1 VIELA
6 SKIIGCLI
14 AAALIGFFIGYIVGK
29 YTSKKKKH
37 IPTQCNDDFKVH
49 GNIYNRPIILS
60 KPRPT
65 GADDL
70 KEIEGIDEKIESELN
85 ELGIFH
91 YDQIS
96 KWSRKNCDWVDKY
109 LNLEDKI
116 KEDNWIEQAKVLIK
130 KR

>member
-6 SKIIGCLI
+6 SKIVGCLI
-14 AAALIGFFIGYIVGK
+14 AAALIGFLIGYIIGK

-37 IPTQCNDDFKVH
+37 VSSHGNDDFKVH

-70 KEIEGIDEKIESELN
+70 KLIEGIDEQIEAHLN

-91 YDQIS
+91 HDQIS
-96 KWSRKNCDWVDKY
+96 KWNRKNCDWVDKY
-109 LNLEDKI
+109 LKLENKI
-116 KEDNWIEQAKVLIK
+116 KEDKWIEQAIELVK